1 MSGLI
6 NKTLT
11 TGAAEPQHVG
21 TVPDCTYATVNVIIS
36 NPSGGLVQNEVA
48 VTLYMSSDPAQAD
61 QIDMVDPK
69 AYIPVD
75 GRYVYACAVT
85 SPDEHIFVKTDTA
98 GLVVRVEAILA
109 D

>member
-6 NKTLT
+6 NKTIT
-11 TGAAEPQHVG
+11 TGAAEPQLVA
-21 TVPDCTYATVNVIIS
+21 TIPDCTYATVNVIIS
-36 NPSGGLVQNEVA
+36 NPSDGVIQNEAA
-48 VTLYMSSDPAQAD
+48 VTLYMSSDPDQANL
-61 QIDMVDPK
+61 IDMVDPK
-69 AYIPVD
+69 AYIPAD

-85 SPDEHIFVKTDTA
+85 SPNEHIFVKTDTA